1 MRKRLIA
8 LVMAIA
14 MVMSVSSYPVT
25 VIAETGTEVK
35 LAITTD
41 KSGTLAIGD
50 EINVNV
56 DVLTNPGVNNITAV
70 ILFDVEQYEFIKF
83 SKNKEYAGDAEPG
96 EYLTINTEQ
105 VENGKVLFMSTADS
119 EFSDTGTYYKFKL
132 KVRDTAK
139 AGAASINFKLDAAE
153 NDSTLYAKNKTI
165 YYLDSTS
172 VTVPSN
178 VISIPV
184 TGITINGAD
193 SITGIGNTTQLT
205 VEAQPA
211 NATQPNTDAYEF
223 YALGLGDPIEVS
235 AVHGHGTGDL
245 LDACVA
251 SFPPDDGEEYDEDVI
266 KVAIIGKP
274 NVGKSSLLNKI
285 LGEERVIVSNIAGTT
300 RDAIDSYFENESGK
314 FLFIDTAGMRRKS
327 KVDDAVEKY
336 SNLRSIAAIERA
348 DVCLILIDANEG
360 VTEQD
365 TKVAGLAHEAG
376 KACIIVVNKWDTV
389 EKDTNTMDEKTAEV
403 RRDLSYM
410 TYAPVVFISALTGQ
424 RVDKL
429 FDMIVAV
436 SNQNSMR
443 ITTGM
448 LNNILEDATA
458 RVQPPTDKGR
468 RLKIYYI
475 TQVGVKPPHFVF
487 FCNDSRLFHFS
498 YQRYLENQ
506 IRAVFGLTGTPI
518 RITIRQ
524 KGDKEDM

>member
-1 MRKRLIA
+1 MN
-8 LVMAIA
+8 
-14 MVMSVSSYPVT
+14 S
-25 VIAETGTEVK
+25 
-35 LAITTD
+35 
-41 KSGTLAIGD
+41 
-50 EINVNV
+50 
-56 DVLTNPGVNNITAV
+56 
-70 ILFDVEQYEFIKF
+70 
-83 SKNKEYAGDAEPG
+83 
-96 EYLTINTEQ
+96 
-105 VENGKVLFMSTADS
+105 
-119 EFSDTGTYYKFKL
+119 
-132 KVRDTAK
+132 
-139 AGAASINFKLDAAE
+139 
-153 NDSTLYAKNKTI
+153 
-165 YYLDSTS
+165 
-172 VTVPSN
+172 
-178 VISIPV
+178 
-184 TGITINGAD
+184 
-193 SITGIGNTTQLT
+193 
-205 VEAQPA
+205 
-211 NATQPNTDAYEF
+211 

-245 LDACVA
+245 LDACVE

-274 NVGKSSLLNKI
+274 NVGKSSLLNQI
-285 LGEERVIVSNIAGTT
+285 LGEERVIVSNVAGTT

-389 EKDTNTMDEKTAEV
+389 EKDTNTMDEKTAEI

-518 RITIRQ
+518 KITIRQ
-524 KGDKEDM
+524 KGDKGRRCKLRSRQKPQLCRDFWNFNSKRGIGNNGTALCAICSRKKPSSCLQSTARRALRTKRPNGCWRLLHRSALTHGKRPRAAF